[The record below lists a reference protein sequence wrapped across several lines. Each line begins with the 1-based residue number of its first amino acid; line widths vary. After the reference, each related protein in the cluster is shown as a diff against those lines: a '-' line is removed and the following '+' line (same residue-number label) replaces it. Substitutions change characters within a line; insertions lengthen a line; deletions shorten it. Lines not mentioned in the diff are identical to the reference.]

1 MKAVVAL
8 GFLLVPFLVSAD
20 PVKPAKAVAL
30 EFRLVAK
37 AETPGLPRLP
47 ILGDDRTLPVER
59 KVLMDARAVAA
70 AEAVLD
76 RMGRPQISLTLT
88 AEGTKTF
95 AEITRKNVKRQLAM
109 VSDGKVLSAPTIQTE
124 IAGGKAVITG
134 SFTMKKAREIAA
146 KINEAAK
153 ADPK

>member
-1 MKAVVAL
+1 
-8 GFLLVPFLVSAD
+8 
-20 PVKPAKAVAL
+20 
-30 EFRLVAK
+30 
-37 AETPGLPRLP
+37 
-47 ILGDDRTLPVER
+47 
-59 KVLMDARAVAA
+59 
-70 AEAVLD
+70 
-76 RMGRPQISLTLT
+76 MGRPQISLTLT